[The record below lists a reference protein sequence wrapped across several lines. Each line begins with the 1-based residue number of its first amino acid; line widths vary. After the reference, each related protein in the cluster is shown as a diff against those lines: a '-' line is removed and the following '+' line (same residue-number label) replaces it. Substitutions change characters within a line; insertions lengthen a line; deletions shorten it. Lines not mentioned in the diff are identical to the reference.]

1 MLVLGRTRDE
11 SVEIDVPASDVPRK
25 IKVMVCD
32 IHHGKNVRLGFEAD
46 KDIKVLRTELVE
58 KTS

>member
-46 KDIKVLRTELVE
+46 KDIVILRTELE
-58 KTS
+58 ERK